1 MKISIIGQGY
11 VGQTLSIGASSAGHE
26 VIGFDLNA
34 TLISDLAMGK
44 SFVPGV
50 EKKVLLKLISENRFL
65 PTTSAK
71 SITDSEIVVIAVPT
85 PVDTNRKPDLLAV
98 KEAAKTINKYLS
110 SPALIISESTS
121 YPGTL
126 RNVIKPIVE
135 ENKGNLF
142 QFAVAPERV
151 DPGNSNWNIGNTTR
165 VISGLDD
172 LATRKAVEFYSGFCS
187 SIYEASSPEVAEAAK
202 LLENTFRQVNIALV
216 NEVSEIVSKIGISG
230 TEVVNAAA
238 TKPFGF
244 MKFYPSI
251 GVGGHCI
258 PVDPEYLSYFAHQQ
272 QVDSK
277 LVDLANELNQGR
289 VDQVISRIKKYLG
302 KDLNGLRIQVAGIA
316 YKTGVSDIRESPA
329 IKLLEALENNHAS
342 VSWHDPLVQKI
353 EDSSSANLSTEIDL
367 GIIVTPHPE
376 IDFTVWL
383 NNRTRVLDLSV
394 TEQEFGWPKFL

>member
-11 VGQTLSIGASSAGHE
+11 VGQTLSVGAASAGHE

-34 TLISDLAMGK
+34 ALISDLAMGK

-50 EKKVLLKLISENRFL
+50 EKKALLKLISENRFL

-135 ENKGNLF
+135 ENNGNLF

-187 SIYEASSPEVAEAAK
+187 SIYEVSSPEVAEAAK

-277 LVDLANELNQGR
+277 LVDLANELNHGR
-289 VDQVISRIKKYLG
+289 VDQVISRIKKHLG

-329 IKLLEALENNHAS
+329 IKLLEALKNNHAT

-376 IDFTVWL
+376 IDFTLWL
-383 NNRTRVLDLSV
+383 DNRTRVIDLSV

>member
-1 MKISIIGQGY
+1 MRISIIGLGY
-11 VGQTLSIGASSAGHE
+11 VGQNLAVCAASAGHE
-26 VIGFDLNA
+26 VIGIDLNYE
-34 TLISDLAMGK
+34 LISDLAKGK
-44 SFVPGV
+44 SFVPGI
-50 EKKVLLKLISENRFL
+50 EEQILLKLISEQKFH
-65 PTTSAK
+65 PTISSEA
-71 SITDSEIVVIAVPT
+71 ITGSDIVVIAVPT
-85 PVDTNRKPDLLAV
+85 PVDNLRKPDLSAV
-98 KEAAKTINKYLS
+98 IKASKIINKHIS
-110 SPALIISESTS
+110 DPTLIISESTS

-135 ENKGNLF
+135 ENKGNIF

-151 DPGNSNWNIGNTTR
+151 DPGNSKWNIGNTTR

-172 LATRKAVEFYSGFCS
+172 LATRRAVEFYSGFCS

-289 VDQVISRIKKYLG
+289 VEQVISRIKKYLG

-329 IKLLEALENNHAS
+329 IKLLEALENNHAT
-342 VSWHDPLVQKI
+342 VSWHDPLVQEI
-353 EDSSSANLSTEIDL
+353 EDSSSSNLSTEIDL

>member
-1 MKISIIGQGY
+1 VKISIIGQGY
-11 VGQTLSIGASSAGHE
+11 VGQTLSIGAALVGHQ
-26 VIGFDLNA
+26 VIGIDIDNS
-34 TLISDLAMGK
+34 LIVNLVKGK
-44 SFVPGV
+44 SFVPGIE
-50 EKKVLLKLISENRFL
+50 EKILLDLISQHKFL
-65 PTTSAK
+65 PTNSNAEMAG
-71 SITDSEIVVIAVPT
+71 SEIVVIAVPT
-85 PVDTNRKPDLLAV
+85 PVDNNRKPDLSAV
-98 KEAAKTINKYLS
+98 IEASKSINKHLFN
-110 SPALIISESTS
+110 PALIISESTS

-135 ENKGNLF
+135 ENKGNIF

-151 DPGNSNWNIGNTTR
+151 DPGNSKWNIGNTTR

-172 LATRKAVEFYSGFCS
+172 LATRRAVEFYSGFCN

-216 NEVSEIVSKIGISG
+216 NEVSEIVNKIGISG
-230 TEVVNAAA
+230 TEVINAAA

-316 YKTGVSDIRESPA
+316 YKAGVSDIRESPA
-329 IKLLEALENNHAS
+329 IKLLEALENNHAT

-376 IDFTVWL
+376 IDFSVWL